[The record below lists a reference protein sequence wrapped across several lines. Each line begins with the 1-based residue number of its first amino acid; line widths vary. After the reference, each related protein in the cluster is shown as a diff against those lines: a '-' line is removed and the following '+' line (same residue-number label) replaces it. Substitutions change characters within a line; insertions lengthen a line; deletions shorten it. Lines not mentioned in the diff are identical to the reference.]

1 VANLSSLSSNK
12 NKNKKTRIVTN
23 PFYDPYDK
31 KKNMSH
37 KDYLQ
42 QKIKELESN
51 IANNVGRAD
60 ALREELKRLQMRE
73 FEEDLRE
80 SDSRQVLLKG

>member
-1 VANLSSLSSNK
+1 
-12 NKNKKTRIVTN
+12 
-23 PFYDPYDK
+23 
-31 KKNMSH
+31 MSH